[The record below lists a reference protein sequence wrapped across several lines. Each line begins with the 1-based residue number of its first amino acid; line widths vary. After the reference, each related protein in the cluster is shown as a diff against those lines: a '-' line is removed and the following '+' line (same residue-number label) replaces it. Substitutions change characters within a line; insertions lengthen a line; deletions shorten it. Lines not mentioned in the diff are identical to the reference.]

1 MKRTQRLIALLVA
14 ILMLVSTLMVSL
26 SSCADDGD
34 SGDGSGGGTS
44 DGSGNQGTGGSGDS
58 GNQGT
63 GGSGTGGSGTTPE
76 MSTYTVKLETVGGMP
91 IAGTT
96 VYIYGFKDGTAD
108 MTDFKDYCVT
118 NAEGVATVSLDK
130 TGSYAAV
137 VDPGKGYNAESH
149 YPLVGA
155 TTSIKISTSLVTDT
169 KVAGKTLKLGDIM
182 YDFAFTTTDGK
193 TKTLKSYFDEGKEM
207 VLLNFWFT
215 TCDYCITEFP
225 YMETVYGAYKD
236 KVAIVALDQQDSA
249 EEIKTFKD
257 SFYSTYDVKLTFDM
271 AKDNEGVT
279 SAFGITGFPTS
290 VVIDKYGTVALIES
304 GALPSERAFRIIFD
318 HFSAEDYKQQVVKS
332 LADITPK
339 IKPNVQM
346 PSEDDMYAAFVKDAG
361 TASATIDR
369 NKISFANDPDD
380 EYSWPFII
388 TLKHGAGCDGVDC
401 DGTACGAEKC
411 IVSTNVN
418 YEDSYTQL
426 FMNVTLEA
434 GDVVAFDYFSSTER
448 GADIMYVLVDKKD
461 IYSISGETDSG
472 TFETCYAYVAKEAG
486 EYEISVIYIKDDSDN
501 VGEDRV
507 YLKDLRICDIEDI
520 DSDTFI
526 YRFAAENE
534 NAIGQYTEFPELVKS
549 EVDGYYHVGTAEGPI
564 LLANLMGY
572 TRFSGETTA
581 YYIAIDKSYAAEF
594 INYCN
599 YASNASVNGCC
610 PVNEELMQLLKRV
623 ARDGDKE
630 YENAWLEFCCYYE
643 AYYDRDDDGIPEQL
657 EDPIKGLAPFSAYD
671 AILSENGTVT
681 DPEDFPNSV
690 YYNRVIMPRGLLYRF
705 RPTESGTYKIT
716 SYSMG
721 GGTNG
726 WIFVNRDLETR
737 ESTWLTYSNVYRPSE
752 VNPEDE
758 NCYMIAYLEAG
769 VDYYIDIAFYDV
781 YEVGEIKFKLEKI
794 GDEGYHRF
802 TLASPGYF
810 TYIET
815 ESGGNN
821 GIIAGGIEVEK
832 GADGYYREKRSDG
845 KVGSF
850 LYADFTYSTLIF
862 DKSISKMIEL
872 EGFNFGKTE
881 GDLYIEYLRSTP
893 AAKLYYL
900 ELYLKTLWVE
910 DFDEKYDEYNVDD
923 VVFGVYSGE
932 KGPDGKPTK
941 TAKDEQVLSWLEA
954 AFEDATYNNDTNF
967 VAFLRE
973 LWGAEYEEYD
983 ATYKVNEVL
992 QGIYHG
998 TGADLTSA
1006 ISVYLDKVITVGYNE
1021 ILDETIEEGDVR
1033 IGTVIVDEDLA
1044 ELLTKLMDKYTFEGV
1059 ENSWTKVCYYTQYF
1073 CAETPN

>member
-1 MKRTQRLIALLVA
+1 MKRTQRLIALLLA
-14 ILMLVSTLMVSL
+14 ILMLVSTVMVSL
-26 SSCADDGD
+26 SSCSDDGD
-34 SGDGSGGGTS
+34 SGDGGSSDSGSTGDT
-44 DGSGNQGTGGSGDS
+44 GSGNGG
-58 GNQGT
+58 NGT
-63 GGSGTGGSGTTPE
+63 GGSGTGNGGTGTAPE

-96 VYIYGFKDGTAD
+96 VYIYGFKNGAAD

-118 NAEGVATVSLDK
+118 NTDGVATVSLAK

-137 VDPGKGYNAESH
+137 VDPGKGYNAQSH
-149 YPLVGA
+149 YPLTGA

-182 YDFAFTTTDGK
+182 YDFAFTTTDG
-193 TKTLKSYFDEGKEM
+193 TSKTLKSYFDEGKEM

-225 YMETVYGAYKD
+225 YMETVYGEYKD
-236 KVAIVALDQQDSA
+236 KVAVVALDQQDSA

-257 SFYSTYDVKLTFDM
+257 SFYSAYDVKLTFDM
-271 AKDNEGVT
+271 AKDTEGVT
-279 SAFGITGFPTS
+279 TAFGITGFPTS

-318 HFSAEDYKQQVVKS
+318 HFTGDDYKQQVVKS

-346 PSEDDMYAAFVKDAG
+346 PAEDDMYEAFVKDAG
-361 TASATIDR
+361 SGASIDR
-369 NKISFANDPDD
+369 NSISFTNDPDD

-388 TLKHGAGCDGVDC
+388 ALKHGTDCDGEDC
-401 DGTACGAEKC
+401 DGTACGAEQC

-418 YEDSYTQL
+418 YEDSYSQL
-426 FMNVTLEA
+426 FMKIKLEA
-434 GDVVAFDYFSSTER
+434 GDVVAFDYFSSTEKS
-448 GADIMYVLVDKKD
+448 ADIMYVLVDKKD
-461 IYSISGETDSG
+461 IYSISGQTDEG
-472 TFETCYAYVAKEAG
+472 TYDTCYAYVAKEAG
-486 EYEISVIYIKDDSDN
+486 EYEISIIYIKDDSDN
-501 VGEDRV
+501 SGEDRV

-520 DSDTFI
+520 DADTFI
-526 YRFAAENE
+526 YRFAAEAE

-549 EVDGYYHVGTAEGPI
+549 PVDGYYHVGSADGPI

-572 TRFSGETTA
+572 TRFSSETTA

-610 PVNEELMQLLKRV
+610 PVNEELMQLLKKV

-630 YENAWLEFCCYYE
+630 YDNAWLEFCCYYE
-643 AYYDRDDDGIPEQL
+643 AYYDRDDDGKPEQL

-690 YYNRVIMPRGLLYRF
+690 YYNRVIMPRGLLYKF
-705 RPTESGTYKIT
+705 TPAESGTYKIT

-726 WIFVNRDLETR
+726 WIFVENDLTTR
-737 ESTWLTYSNVYRPSE
+737 ESTWLTYENVYRPSE
-752 VNPEDE
+752 VNPEDK
-758 NCYMIAYLEAG
+758 NCYMIAYFEEG
-769 VDYYIDIAFYDV
+769 KDYYIDIAFYDV
-781 YEVGEIKFKLEKI
+781 YEVGEIKFKLEKL

-821 GIIAGGIEVEK
+821 GIISGGIDVVM
-832 GADGYYREKRSDG
+832 GNDGYYREKRDDG
-845 KVGSF
+845 VAGSF
-850 LYADFTYSTLIF
+850 LYADFTYATFIF
-862 DKSISKMIEL
+862 DKSISEMIAL
-872 EGFNFGKTE
+872 DGFNFGKTE
-881 GDLYIEYLRSTP
+881 GDLYVEYLKSTP
-893 AAKLYYL
+893 SAKLYYL
-900 ELYLKTLWVE
+900 ELYLKEIWGE
-910 DFDEKYDEYNVDD
+910 DFEEKYDEYNVDD

-941 TAKDEQVLSWLEA
+941 TAKDEEVLSWLEA
-954 AFEDATYNNDTNF
+954 AYSNSKYCNNTTF
-967 VAFLRE
+967 VAFLHE

-983 ATYKVNEVL
+983 ALYKVDEVL
-992 QGIYHG
+992 AGTYHG
-998 TGADLTSA
+998 RGTDLTEEISA
-1006 ISVYLDKVITVGYNE
+1006 YLDKVIKVGDVISGETVE
-1021 ILDETIEEGDVR
+1021 AGDVR
-1033 IGTVIVDEDLA
+1033 IGTVIVDEELA
-1044 ELLTKLMDKYTFEGV
+1044 VLLSKLMDKYTFEGV
-1059 ENSWTKVCYYTQYF
+1059 ENSWTKLCYYTQYF
-1073 CAETPN
+1073 CEATPN